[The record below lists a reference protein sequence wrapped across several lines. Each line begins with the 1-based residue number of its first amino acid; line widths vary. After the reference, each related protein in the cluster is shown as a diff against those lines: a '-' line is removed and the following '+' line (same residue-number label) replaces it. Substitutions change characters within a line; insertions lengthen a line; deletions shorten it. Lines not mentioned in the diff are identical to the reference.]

1 MINNLY
7 IVMPAYNEAEN
18 IETTIKEWYPVVERL
33 NSNDCKCHLV
43 IANDG
48 SKDNTYHKMLGL
60 RELYPMLIPL
70 DIMVERVFL
79 PMCII
84 LVPVSASW

>member
-48 SKDNTYHKMLGL
+48 SKDNT
-60 RELYPMLIPL
+60 
-70 DIMVERVFL
+70 
-79 PMCII
+79 
-84 LVPVSASW
+84 